1 MFASS
6 FEHIQLIII
15 NNMIKQNKILSCSLA
30 ITAAALFSC
39 SDAENIET
47 RRPNVVFIHID
58 DLGWA
63 DLGFMGSKFYETP
76 NIDQLATEGLVFTNA
91 YAGAANCAPSRANL
105 FTGKNTPRHGM
116 YTVNPAERGDPRTRQ
131 LIASLNADSI
141 PSDIYN
147 LANLF
152 NDADYTTAHI
162 GKWHL
167 SENPLTH
174 GFDYNIGGDNRGN
187 PGQGGYFAP
196 YNIANIEQG
205 PEGEYLT
212 DRLADEAINFI
223 KTYKDEPFFL
233 HMSYYTVHTPLMGKE
248 EMVEKY
254 RMKKPT
260 DNHFHPVYAAMIE
273 SMDENVGRI
282 LGAIKELGI
291 DKNTFIVFISDN
303 GGLRSI
309 SRQDP
314 LRAGK
319 GSYYEGGIRVPMI
332 LKWPGKIQPAFTDEP
347 VTNLDFFPT
356 FLNILGVE
364 LEDKILD
371 GHDLSPL
378 FAGGRIGNRP
388 LIWHFPIY
396 LEQYDGKV
404 DQGRD
409 VLFRTR
415 PGSII
420 RYGNWKLH
428 EYFEDGALEL
438 YNLDNDPGER
448 QNLSDI
454 HLEETENL
462 HQMLIQW
469 RKELNAPVPD
479 QRNPQ
484 YDPAFEQ
491 RRIEQVLS
499 ENNKMYSDDPLEFL
513 RLLTLIS
520 EESKVNF

>member
-1 MFASS
+1 MFLHPRK
-6 FEHIQLIII
+6 FVPI
-15 NNMIKQNKILSCSLA
+15 SLA
-30 ITAAALFSC
+30 FTAISVASC
-39 SDAENIET
+39 DSGADNAIET
-47 RRPNVVFIHID
+47 PNIVFIHID
-58 DLGWA
+58 DLGWS
-63 DLGFMGSKFYETP
+63 DLGFMGSEFYETP
-76 NIDQLATEGLVFTNA
+76 NIDKLATEGLVFTHA

-105 FTGKNTPRHGM
+105 FTGKNSPRHGM
-116 YTVNPAERGDPRTRQ
+116 YTVNPADRGNPRTRQ
-131 LIASLNADSI
+131 LIASPNADSI

-152 NDADYTTAHI
+152 KDVDYTTAHI

-174 GFDYNIGGDNRGN
+174 GFDYNIGGDNRGH

-205 PEGEYLT
+205 PDGEYLT
-212 DRLADEAINFI
+212 DRLTDEAVTFI
-223 KTYKDEPFFL
+223 KNNKDQPFFL
-233 HMSYYTVHTPLMGKE
+233 HMSFYTVHTPLMGKE

-254 RMKKPT
+254 RMKNPT

-282 LGAIKELGI
+282 LNTIIELGLEE
-291 DKNTFIVFISDN
+291 NTFIVFISDN
-303 GGLRSI
+303 GGIRAI

-332 LKWPGKIQPAFTDEP
+332 LKWPGKIQAASSDEP

-356 FLNILGVE
+356 FKNILGVE

-371 GHDLSPL
+371 GDDLSPL
-378 FAGGRIGNRP
+378 FTGGSIGKRP

-396 LEQYDGKV
+396 LQQYNGKV

-409 VLFRTR
+409 PLFRTR

-438 YNLDNDPGER
+438 YNLDTDPGEK
-448 QNLSDI
+448 QSLADI
-454 HLEETENL
+454 HPEKTKEL

-469 RKELNAPVPD
+469 RKELNAPVPA
-479 QRNPQ
+479 QRNQ
-484 YDPAFEQ
+484 KYDPAFEQ

-499 ENNKMYSDDPLEFL
+499 DNNNMYTDDPLEFL
-513 RLLTLIS
+513 RLLVFMS
-520 EESKVNF
+520 KKSKVKF